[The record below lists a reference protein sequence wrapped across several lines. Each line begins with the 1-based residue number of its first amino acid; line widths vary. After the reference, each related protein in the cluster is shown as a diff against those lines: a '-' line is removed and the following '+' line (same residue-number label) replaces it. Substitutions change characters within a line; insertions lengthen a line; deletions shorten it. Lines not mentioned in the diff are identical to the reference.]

1 MSVFFVSSLPDC
13 QSYVIIDIEYKST
26 IAEAIMTK
34 YYRTAHLV
42 YDCKY
47 HVIFCPKYRRK
58 ILVNGMDDVVKT
70 SFLNTAADKNFEI
83 LEMEVMP
90 DHVHLLISCNPRF
103 GIMNCVRA
111 LKHLSAVAMKKYD
124 PTLTQRIPAVWTRS
138 AFIATVG
145 SVSLETVKQYI
156 ESQKGQ

>member
-1 MSVFFVSSLPDC
+1 
-13 QSYVIIDIEYKST
+13 
-26 IAEAIMTK
+26 MTK

-58 ILVNGMDDVVKT
+58 IMVNGMDDVVKT
-70 SFLNTAADKNFEI
+70 SFRNTAADKNFEI
-83 LEMEVMP
+83 IEMEVMP
-90 DHVHLLISCNPRF
+90 DHVHLLISCNPQF